1 MSIKVEYLIT
11 YNIKGSTLQTTDN
24 YKYLLMSN
32 ALISFNDENQL
43 VFEDVIFNFELL
55 KHEIIDKNQRIFKV
69 NISCEDLLL
78 IDKMSELLKIIR
90 EFTFKTEGKTTILW
104 DEISNHY
111 SSLAYPEINKIEN
124 LLRKLITYFM
134 ITNFGFEWTE
144 ESIPLDL
151 KNGVKKNRDKNNFLH
166 DTDFIQ
172 LSDFLFK
179 PYSSKNIDLLF
190 KDIKDKK
197 IGEIIDYKYFNQFVP
212 KSNWERYF
220 NAFVDYE
227 DGNLS
232 KKWNQL
238 YELRCL
244 IAHNNFLTKKDYKN
258 IIDLVNE
265 LSEKFNQAIEFVN
278 KIIIPKNEK
287 EAVLE
292 SVLKAHNEKFSLFLR
307 EWQEITQEINNLA
320 KKHNIEHST
329 EEPLSETIQKLI
341 KNNIVTEQFYSE
353 LKPIGEFRN
362 RINDLNEIFS
372 DSEIN
377 EYYTLAADFF
387 VLKFVLADDTII

>member
-11 YNIKGSTLQTTDN
+11 YNIKGTMLQTIDN

-32 ALISFNDENQL
+32 ALISFNDQKQL
-43 VFEDVIFNFELL
+43 VFEDVKFNFELL

-90 EFTFKTEGKTTILW
+90 EFTFKTEGKITILW

-197 IGEIIDYKYFNQFVP
+197 I
-212 KSNWERYF
+212 
-220 NAFVDYE
+220 
-227 DGNLS
+227 
-232 KKWNQL
+232 
-238 YELRCL
+238 
-244 IAHNNFLTKKDYKN
+244 
-258 IIDLVNE
+258 
-265 LSEKFNQAIEFVN
+265 
-278 KIIIPKNEK
+278 
-287 EAVLE
+287 
-292 SVLKAHNEKFSLFLR
+292 
-307 EWQEITQEINNLA
+307 
-320 KKHNIEHST
+320 
-329 EEPLSETIQKLI
+329 
-341 KNNIVTEQFYSE
+341 
-353 LKPIGEFRN
+353 
-362 RINDLNEIFS
+362 
-372 DSEIN
+372 
-377 EYYTLAADFF
+377 
-387 VLKFVLADDTII
+387 